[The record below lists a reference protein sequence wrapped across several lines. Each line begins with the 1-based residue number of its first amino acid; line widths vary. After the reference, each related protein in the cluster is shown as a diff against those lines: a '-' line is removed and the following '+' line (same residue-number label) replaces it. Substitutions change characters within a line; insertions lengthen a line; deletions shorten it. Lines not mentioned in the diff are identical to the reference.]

1 MYENNEG
8 NESFVFEIKNNNDI
22 IYYKLKDN
30 NLEIS
35 STSQLNTFKLENYAI
50 DKKNL
55 ISLSTFIEIFK
66 LVESNENQN
75 NFAKISIEYNDNK
88 IYYSILFD
96 NENKDKINT
105 DVYNNYISILSDGV
119 IVSKLELSIDKE
131 TLKPLEYRVFDD
143 KGSSY
148 INILFK
154 NITINV

>member
-1 MYENNEG
+1 M
-8 NESFVFEIKNNNDI
+8 
-22 IYYKLKDN
+22 
-30 NLEIS
+30 
-35 STSQLNTFKLENYAI
+35 
-50 DKKNL
+50 

-66 LVESNENQN
+66 FVESNENQN

-131 TLKPLEYRVFDD
+131 H
-143 KGSSY
+143 
-148 INILFK
+148 
-154 NITINV
+154 